1 MKVILDTDILSIF
14 AKIDELKLLGQLFGK
29 DNLAITPK
37 IMDEISVPLDY
48 GYSFPTKVISYIGVM
63 PLDEDSL
70 SVFQKFFSIRRDLGK
85 GELEAVA
92 LCKIKGYRF
101 ATNDILAREFAQE
114 KGITVFSL
122 QSILKSLWK
131 GKLKSKNV
139 VREIIQRMKK
149 ADNLEMS
156 KEVEKEIFGE
166 N

>member
-70 SVFQKFFSIRRDLGK
+70 SVFQKIFSIRRDLGK

-114 KGITVFSL
+114 EGITVFSL
-122 QSILKSLWK
+122 QSILKSHWK
-131 GKLKSKNV
+131 GKLKNKNV

-149 ADNLEMS
+149 ADNLEIS